1 MTPNKMT
8 TSMITTATTIMTDVV
23 VAPSLGG
30 LVVGCVLLLTRT
42 VSVVVIAPTV
52 WRVMV
57 PLEID
62 AGERN
67 YNNINMLPVA

>member
-30 LVVGCVLLLTRT
+30 VVVGCVLLLTRT

-52 WRVMV
+52 WRLMV
-57 PLEID
+57 SLEID
-62 AGERN
+62 AGERK